1 VFHIFLHKAKS
12 TRIPS
17 PVSGTDNSLQKLP
30 DSSATSC
37 FIAFFSKLL
46 EYIIDRAGMQ
56 EFLQKNFAEKRRF
69 FDELSDNFN
78 VSKDRLPY
86 THRGVQ

>member
-46 EYIIDRAGMQ
+46 EYITDWWRLQ
-56 EFLQKNFAEKRRF
+56 EFFQKNIAKKEKF
-69 FDELSDNFN
+69 FQEII
-78 VSKDRLPY
+78 
-86 THRGVQ
+86 

>member
-1 VFHIFLHKAKS
+1 MPVRGVLFCAFTRAEDFAYSVHGAVCFIFFYTKQKG

-37 FIAFFSKLL
+37 FIAFISKLL
-46 EYIIDRAGMQ
+46 EYITEFKRLQ
-56 EFLQKNFAEKRRF
+56 EFL
-69 FDELSDNFN
+69 
-78 VSKDRLPY
+78 
-86 THRGVQ
+86 